1 MSAVKAVFALL
12 SAAPGVVAVA
22 GDRVYSG
29 DVPLDTARPVIAVR
43 EIGNNRE
50 GAFDAQADASLVTSR
65 VQVTVHVK
73 TYPEVAAVLSAARRA
88 CNFERGVIA
97 GVDVVSIVRD
107 LVGPDLDFPDGWGKS
122 IDFMVTHYEPN

>member
-1 MSAVKAVFALL
+1 MSAVKAVVALL
-12 SAAPGVVAVA
+12 SAAPGVAAVA
-22 GDRVYSG
+22 GDRVYAG
-29 DVPLDTARPVIAVR
+29 DVPLNTRRPAIAVR
-43 EIGNNRE
+43 EVGNNRE
-50 GAFDAQADASLVTSR
+50 GAIDAQAETSLATSR

-73 TYPEVAAVLSAARRA
+73 AYREIAAVLLAARLA

-122 IDFMVTHYEPN
+122 IDFMVTYHEPN